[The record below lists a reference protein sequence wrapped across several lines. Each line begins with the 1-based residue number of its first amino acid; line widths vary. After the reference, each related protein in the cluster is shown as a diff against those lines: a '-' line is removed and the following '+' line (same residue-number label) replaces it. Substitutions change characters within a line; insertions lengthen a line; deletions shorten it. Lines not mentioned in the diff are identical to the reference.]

1 MKQEYFE
8 IGQIVNS
15 YGIKGFLKVVPFT
28 DNVKRFD
35 DLKTIYIEKNKKL
48 SEIEIEEVK
57 YHKNLVLLKLKGIDD
72 INDTLE
78 FKNCYIKIDR
88 KDAVELP
95 EDTYFIVDLIDM
107 DVTTDEGENLGK
119 IVDVFPT
126 GSNDLYVVKDELGKQ
141 VLLPAIGDVIKSVDV
156 KNKKMVVHLIEGL
169 IGGNKENEV

>member
-1 MKQEYFE
+1 M
-8 IGQIVNS
+8 
-15 YGIKGFLKVVPFT
+15 
-28 DNVKRFD
+28 
-35 DLKTIYIEKNKKL
+35 
-48 SEIEIEEVK
+48 
-57 YHKNLVLLKLKGIDD
+57 
-72 INDTLE
+72 E

-126 GSNDLYVVKDELGKQ
+126 GSNDVYVVKDELGKQ